1 MQSPV
6 RRGRS
11 RRARRSFL
19 AIAAAAVVAAAT
31 AAALYA
37 ADIST
42 LEINPAT
49 AQLEEH
55 ETDVPDSPS
64 SSNAPKVAPGHDGN
78 KLAKSN
84 PGFTG
89 WAGLNFV
96 DQRTAD
102 GGNQFSLEPPDQA
115 LCVGNGRVLEAV
127 NTVMA
132 MYSTSGQTLTGNQA
146 LTPFFFPGSTRSIE
160 RKARSGRS

>member
-1 MQSPV
+1 MQSPSGEAV
-6 RRGRS
+6 AVELGARSSQSPRRPS
-11 RRARRSFL
+11 LPPRRPRRS
-19 AIAAAAVVAAAT
+19 
-31 AAALYA
+31 YA

-132 MYSTSGQTLTGNQA
+132 MYT
-146 LTPFFFPGSTRSIE
+146 TP
-160 RKARSGRS
+160 ARR